1 VCAHSLSSS
10 TSGGVLLTDTRN
22 WPRIHKSLGTSHG
35 LSVGECVRELIGGLP
50 SSGGQMDKTPR
61 ESAFKTPRE
70 SAQENYYP
78 QECIGSDLHAHVFV
92 RCVVCATVS
101 LAHKNRWTR

>member
-1 VCAHSLSSS
+1 
-10 TSGGVLLTDTRN
+10 
-22 WPRIHKSLGTSHG
+22 
-35 LSVGECVRELIGGLP
+35 
-50 SSGGQMDKTPR
+50 MDKTPR